1 MATSETPMQTD
12 HVIVLSAD
20 RSNVVDC
27 GVQVNT
33 IELRQRSKPI
43 HNIRAA
49 REGVGQAE
57 LEFDA
62 LKQFMDGASGIIPAI
77 FLPDSGSKPRTPGGT
92 VRPVAPDTKR
102 PGGTPGSTPVRLS
115 RLLKVRQSTPT
126 RGGGTIRLGDPSP
139 PGQVGV
145 YRTESAQYGAEG
157 QPLYTAEQIRT
168 ILEKLALSPRAL
180 SGSWRANAGWQPRY
194 GHWRMPSDTSPR
206 TVLAAVP
213 RQLKPLI
220 ERATQGAHEAEAGV
234 LSSLVPD
241 LAPQMEGVLPPLP
254 GSPGGSGTMLNL

>member
-1 MATSETPMQTD
+1 MQVCTRQR
-12 HVIVLSAD
+12 VPPPLERCCW
-20 RSNVVDC
+20 RSHRNSPFDAC
-27 GVQVNT
+27 FLRPAPQVNT

-115 RLLKVRQSTPT
+115 RLLKVS
-126 RGGGTIRLGDPSP
+126 
-139 PGQVGV
+139 
-145 YRTESAQYGAEG
+145 
-157 QPLYTAEQIRT
+157 
-168 ILEKLALSPRAL
+168 
-180 SGSWRANAGWQPRY
+180 
-194 GHWRMPSDTSPR
+194 
-206 TVLAAVP
+206 
-213 RQLKPLI
+213 LI
-220 ERATQGAHEAEAGV
+220 A
-234 LSSLVPD
+234 D
-241 LAPQMEGVLPPLP
+241 C
-254 GSPGGSGTMLNL
+254 